1 MTSDL
6 ETLMTSLSDPERERL
21 TSAFAD
27 DPELAEG
34 VRTMLA
40 DLPAET
46 QALLLHRLAVHL
58 GDKPLGG
65 GALLPALT
73 DVIYDALERSDREN
87 E

>member
-1 MTSDL
+1 MTRDL
-6 ETLMTSLSDPERERL
+6 ETIMTSLSDPERERL
-21 TSAFAD
+21 TSAFAS

-46 QALLLHRLAVHL
+46 QARLLQRLAVHL

-65 GALLPALT
+65 DALLPALT